1 MSSLNVPKKRSIVHV
16 INKAISATQ
25 LNKSDAQAI
34 NTLPRNDSREI
45 LISSSSYDNSRTEF
59 ANNLTRNFSSGTNSN
74 PSLLESP
81 QSEQRERVSIS
92 NLSNS

>member
-34 NTLPRNDSREI
+34 NTLPRNDSRE
-45 LISSSSYDNSRTEF
+45 Y
-59 ANNLTRNFSSGTNSN
+59 SN
-74 PSLLESP
+74 GQELG
-81 QSEQRERVSIS
+81 
-92 NLSNS
+92 